1 MSFLREVEEVERIG
15 YNTPVFK
22 LKHPCQNLFAKLE
35 YTNFIGSIKDR
46 PALYMLKNA
55 IKNKRI
61 DETSTV
67 IESTSGNFGIAL
79 AVLCKRLG
87 IKFIPI
93 IDPNITREKEMILE
107 SICHKVIKVTDRDR
121 SGGYLL
127 NRLLTVENTM
137 KAIPHSFNLN
147 QYKNEDNYLCY
158 YHTLAEELCN
168 SFSRLDFAFVSVS
181 TGGTIT
187 GLSLRLKEKFK
198 NIKIV
203 AVDVEGS
210 LVFDNSPRIRHIS
223 GMGSSVRSGI
233 IEHAMIDEIV
243 ILPELEIVEGSR
255 KLLNEQAIFAGASSG
270 AAYFAAL
277 RMLGRLEHKNL
288 NAVIICPDRGSAYL
302 DNIYNDKW
310 VDKHI
315 LKRENSFT
323 G

>member
-1 MSFLREVEEVERIG
+1 MERIS

-22 LKHPCQNLFAKLE
+22 LKHPYQHLFAKLE
-35 YTNFIGSIKDR
+35 YTNFMGSIKDR

-55 IKNKRI
+55 IKKKLI
-61 DETSTV
+61 TEDSTV

-79 AVLCKRLG
+79 AVLCNRLDV
-87 IKFIPI
+87 KFIPI

-107 SICHKVIKVTDRDR
+107 SICQEVIKVTERDR

-127 NRLLTVENTM
+127 NRLLAVEHAMQTT
-137 KAIPHSFNLN
+137 PRSFNPN

-198 NIKIV
+198 DIKIV

-210 LVFDNSPRIRHIS
+210 LVFDNKPRLRHIS
-223 GMGSSVRSGI
+223 GMGSSIRSSI
-233 IEHAMIDEIV
+233 IEHALIDEIV
-243 ILPELEIVEGSR
+243 ILPESEIVEGCR
-255 KLLNEQAIFAGASSG
+255 KLLHEQAVFAGASSG
-270 AAYFAAL
+270 AAYFAAI
-277 RMLGRLEHKNL
+277 RTLEGLQHKNY
-288 NAVIICPDRGSAYL
+288 NAVIICPDKGSAYL
-302 DNIYNDKW
+302 DNIYNDTW
-310 VDKHI
+310 VENHI
-315 LKRENSFT
+315 NQNENSFA